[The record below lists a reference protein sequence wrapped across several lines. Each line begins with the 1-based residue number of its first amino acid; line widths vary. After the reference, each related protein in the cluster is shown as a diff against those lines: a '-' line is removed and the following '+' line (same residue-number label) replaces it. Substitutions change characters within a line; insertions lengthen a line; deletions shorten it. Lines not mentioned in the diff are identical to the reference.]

1 MIKRAKT
8 PMLNRT
14 IDVDPSKEKMKLTI
28 QNIDKMDVTI
38 KQELADQE
46 KQSARGI
53 KTAVDSPRR
62 TLD

>member
-1 MIKRAKT
+1 
-8 PMLNRT
+8 MLNRT